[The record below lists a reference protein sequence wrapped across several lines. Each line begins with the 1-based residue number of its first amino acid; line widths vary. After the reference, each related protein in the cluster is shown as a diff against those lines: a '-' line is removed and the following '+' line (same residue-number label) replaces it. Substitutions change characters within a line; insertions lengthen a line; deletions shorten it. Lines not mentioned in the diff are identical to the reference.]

1 VEEGRQVGNDDRDG
15 DYARP
20 QSKLPAAGHRA

>member
-1 VEEGRQVGNDDRDG
+1 VGDDDRDG

-20 QSKLPAAGHRA
+20 QSKLPAVGHWA